1 MEAINIFIQLLRIL
15 IFPGFLFVILLGFIY
30 EWIDRK
36 FYAKLQNRVGPL
48 YTGAFGFLQ
57 PFADFIKLLSKED
70 ITPIA
75 VDKALFSAAPIIAL
89 SLMLTAML
97 LIPVYKMKGIISFEG
112 DLILAIVLMTFFCIV
127 VFLSGFSSTNRFSA
141 IGGERAV
148 LQLISYEIPL
158 ALAVVG
164 VALSARS
171 LTIAEIVQKQAGGLW
186 FILGPQALGFVIFIV
201 AAQAELERIPFD
213 IPEAEQEIVAGWLT
227 EFSGRKLALFRLAN
241 DVELVYVCGL
251 ATTLYLGGPLG
262 PIIPGFE
269 SILSFIYFIV
279 KTIIV
284 LLILTTIRALF
295 ARLKIYQMVNFS
307 WKYLIPLSLFQLILV
322 RVVV

>member
-1 MEAINIFIQLLRIL
+1 MLDFFIQLLRIL
-15 IFPGFLFVILLGFIY
+15 IFPGFLFIILLGFVY

-48 YTGAFGFLQ
+48 YTGTFGFLQ

-70 ITPIA
+70 ITPMA
-75 VDKALFSAAPIIAL
+75 ADRALFSATPIIAL
-89 SLMLTAML
+89 SLMLTAAL
-97 LIPVYKMKGIISFEG
+97 LIPVYELRGIVSFRG

-127 VFLSGFSSTNRFSA
+127 VFLSGMYSTNRFSA
-141 IGGERAV
+141 IGAERAV
-148 LQLISYEIPL
+148 LQLIGYEIPI

-164 VALSARS
+164 VALSAKS
-171 LTIAEIVQKQAGGLW
+171 LTIMEIVQKQAEGFW
-186 FILGPQALGFVIFIV
+186 FILGPQALGFAIFLI

-241 DVELVYVCGL
+241 DVELVYVSGL
-251 ATTLYLGGPLG
+251 VATLYLGGPLG
-262 PIIPGFE
+262 PFIPGFE
-269 SILSFIYFIV
+269 SILSFAYFLV
-279 KTIIV
+279 KTIAV

-322 RVVV
+322 RVIV